1 MKVTNN
7 SKAPQGLHTINGVRF
22 VRPGETKELDL
33 TEGQAKRISRL
44 GFIDLEGDPVDDS
57 APSFASAE
65 ADGKDGVYI
74 PSAEFNEMRTAFERL
89 RAENADLRKQLE
101 GKSSAADGPK
111 GPFEVKETS
120 AGWFAAFD
128 ASGQQVG
135 SKMRQADAD
144 AFKAMSQE
152 EQEQLLAK

>member
-7 SKAPQGLHTINGVRF
+7 STAIQGLHTILGVRY
-22 VRPGETKELDL
+22 VRPGESKELRL
-33 TEGQAKRISRL
+33 TERQAERVRRISSVEL
-44 GFIDLEGDPVDDS
+44 DGDPESDPDPVVGS
-57 APSFASAE
+57 LETAVSGE
-65 ADGKDGVYI
+65 GVYI
-74 PSAEFNEMRTAFERL
+74 PASEFNAIRQQFEALQAEKQRL
-89 RAENADLRKQLE
+89 QDLLDAKHE
-101 GKSSAADGPK
+101 GGPK